1 MEQLNQEINI
11 TMKLIE
17 YIKKCLD
24 KWPIEISM
32 ENTKYISETNG
43 YLFRELVK
51 EYDKIEESESSFFE
65 GVVMYEIYGLYFN
78 KMKENFQRNLFI
90 KVEKN
95 EIDINILLQNI
106 EKEVLESG
114 SEKLIKQYEKMKD

>member
-1 MEQLNQEINI
+1 M
-11 TMKLIE
+11 
-17 YIKKCLD
+17 CLD
-24 KWPIEISM
+24 KWPKEISM

-43 YLFRELVK
+43 YLFSELVK
-51 EYDKIEESESSFFE
+51 EYDKIEESESSFLE
-65 GVVMYEIYGLYFN
+65 GIVMYEIYGLYFN
-78 KMKENFQRNLFI
+78 KMKENFQRNLFR

-106 EKEVLESG
+106 KKEVLESG